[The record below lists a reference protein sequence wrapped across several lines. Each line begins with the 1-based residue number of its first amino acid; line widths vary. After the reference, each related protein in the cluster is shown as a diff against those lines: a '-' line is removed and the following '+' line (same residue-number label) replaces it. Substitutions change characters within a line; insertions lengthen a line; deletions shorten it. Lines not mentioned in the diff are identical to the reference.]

1 IISAAFNFTL
11 AITLIIREKKNPE
24 FNEWFKKNGLT
35 AEVITSLSIADVEI
49 LSFLNSNF
57 AGSPRFA
64 AHFSEDTEEW
74 LSAASWVNLFIQD
87 ISQFA
92 IQVIYLCYSK
102 KKKNFLSL
110 LIYNYFFL
118 CSLYTPPKSFRGAL
132 FHLLH

>member
-1 IISAAFNFTL
+1 MFLLKFLNFDFVLFNIIYCYFKISLLVSIISAAFNFTL

-64 AHFSEDTEEW
+64 AHFSEDTEE
-74 LSAASWVNLFIQD
+74 
-87 ISQFA
+87 
-92 IQVIYLCYSK
+92 
-102 KKKNFLSL
+102 
-110 LIYNYFFL
+110 
-118 CSLYTPPKSFRGAL
+118 
-132 FHLLH
+132 

>member
-1 IISAAFNFTL
+1 MFLLKLLNFDFVLFNIIYCYFKISLLVSIISAEFNFTL
-11 AITLIIREKKNPE
+11 TITLIIREKKNPE

-92 IQVIYLCYSK
+92 IQVIIFVIRK
-102 KKKNFLSL
+102 K
-110 LIYNYFFL
+110 
-118 CSLYTPPKSFRGAL
+118 R
-132 FHLLH
+132 